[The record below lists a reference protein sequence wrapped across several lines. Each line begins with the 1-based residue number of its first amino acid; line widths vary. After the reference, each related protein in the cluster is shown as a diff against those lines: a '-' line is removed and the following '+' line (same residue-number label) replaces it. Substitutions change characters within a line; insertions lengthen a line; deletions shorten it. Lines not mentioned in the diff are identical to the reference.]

1 MDFNELR
8 NESEKKHTLLRIDL
22 IGGFLGV
29 CLLLFAGLLFYTQK
43 INGAEYLSQSVR
55 TITRSEKV
63 EASRGIITDRN
74 GKVLVS
80 NRQTYTLTF
89 DTSLLSK
96 EDDQNTCILRLLQ
109 LCRQQGVTWA
119 DNFPISSA
127 APFTYELDGLSDTM
141 GKRFLLFLQQT
152 KQDGET
158 LVPKSWELEDLTAEN
173 LEAQGLTAQKLVE
186 LLRDEDHYALEG
198 DLSDDE
204 ARMVIGVR
212 YELEL
217 RKKEITNTSYI
228 MAEDI
233 TTEMI
238 SMIAD
243 GNYAGAKV
251 SSSNLRE
258 YNTDYAAHILGYVL
272 RLDAED
278 YQELKD
284 QGYDMDDWV
293 GKAGVEQAFESYLKG
308 TDGRRTIF
316 TNADGKVTSEIY
328 STDPQ
333 PGNTVALTIDI
344 DFQQSVEEAL
354 AKTVSS
360 MNRQDGHTT
369 RGAAAAAVEIGTGDV
384 LALASY
390 PTYNLE
396 TFREEIASLST
407 DESKPMWNRATS
419 GTYPPGST
427 LKPVTAI
434 AALEEGKVGLHET
447 LYCDGYWEYPNTTYG
462 KYGTWCWRYSGCG
475 LLTITSAIR
484 ESCTFFF
491 ADMGYRLGMTTLREY
506 FSAFGLGQSTGIEIS
521 ESTGLLPENPEGEDQ
536 APWAGYGQGNQ
547 LYTPLQLANY
557 IATLVDGSTR
567 YPAHLLKSVKTYDNS
582 QVIYS
587 EEEQEP
593 LSTLDIDPDNLEAVL
608 EGMRELAAE
617 GSVSSYFKNCVV
629 TAGAKTGTAQLGSGI
644 TNNGVFVCFAPYED
658 PQIALAVVIEQ
669 GGSGAALASTA
680 VEILN
685 AYFTKEEIGTVILGE
700 GQLLE

>member
-8 NESEKKHTLLRIDL
+8 NESEKKHTLLRVNL

-29 CLLLFAGLLFYTQK
+29 CLLIFAGLLFYTQK

-80 NRQTYTLTF
+80 NWQTYTLTF
-89 DTSLLSK
+89 DASLLAAK
-96 EDDQNTCILRLLQ
+96 DDQNSCILRLLQ
-109 LCRQQGVTWA
+109 LCQQQGVTWD
-119 DNFPISSA
+119 DNLPISSA
-127 APFTYELDGLSDTM
+127 APFTYELDGISDTM
-141 GKRFLLFLQQT
+141 GKRFLLFLQET
-152 KQDGET
+152 KQDGEA
-158 LVPKSWELEDLTAEN
+158 LVPKSWELEDLTVEN
-173 LEAQGLTAQKLVE
+173 LEARGLTAGKLVE
-186 LLRDEDHYALEG
+186 LLRDEDHYALDESLT
-198 DLSDDE
+198 DNE

-228 MAEDI
+228 IAEDI

-238 SMIAD
+238 SMLSD
-243 GNYAGAKV
+243 GDYAGAKV
-251 SSSNLRE
+251 STSNVRE

-278 YQELKD
+278 YKELKD

-308 TDGRRTIF
+308 TDGVRTIF

-354 AKTVSS
+354 AATVSS
-360 MNRQDGHTT
+360 MNREDGHYT
-369 RGAAAAAVEIGTGDV
+369 RGAAAAAVEIGTGDI

-396 TFREEIASLST
+396 TFRQEISELST

-427 LKPVTAI
+427 LKPATAI
-434 AALEEGKVGLHET
+434 AALQEGKVGLRET
-447 LYCDGYWEYPNTTYG
+447 LYCDGHWEYPNSI
-462 KYGTWCWRYSGCG
+462 YGTYCWRHSGCG

-491 ADMGYRLGMTTLREY
+491 ADMGYRLGMDKLREY

-521 ESTGLLPENPEGEDQ
+521 ESTGRLPENPEGEDQ
-536 APWAGYGQGNQ
+536 APWAGYGQSNQ

-557 IATLVDGSTR
+557 IATLVDGGTR

-593 LSTLDIDPDNLEAVL
+593 LSTLDIDQDNLDAVL

-644 TNNGVFVCFAPYED
+644 TNNGVFVCFAPFED

-680 VEILN
+680 VKILN
-685 AYFTKEEIGTVILGE
+685 AYFTEDEIGTVTLGE
-700 GQLLE
+700 GQLLQ

>member
-8 NESEKKHTLLRIDL
+8 NESEKKHTLLRVNL
-22 IGGFLGV
+22 LGGFLGV
-29 CLLLFAGLLFYTQK
+29 CLLVFAGLLFYTQK

-89 DTSLLSK
+89 DASLLSAK
-96 EDDQNTCILRLLQ
+96 DDQNSCILRLLQ
-109 LCRQQGVTWA
+109 LCRQQGVTWT
-119 DNFPISSA
+119 DNLPISSA
-127 APFTYELDGLSDTM
+127 APFTYALDGISDTM
-141 GKRFLLFLQQT
+141 GKRFLLFLQET

-173 LEAQGLTAQKLVE
+173 LEARGLTAGKLVE
-186 LLRDEDHYALEG
+186 LLRDEDHYAL
-198 DLSDDE
+198 DASLTDNE

-228 MAEDI
+228 IAEDI

-238 SMIAD
+238 SMLSD
-243 GNYAGAKV
+243 GDYAGAKV

-258 YNTDYAAHILGYVL
+258 YNTDYAAHILGYVQW
-272 RLDAED
+272 LDAED
-278 YQELKD
+278 YKELKD

-308 TDGRRTIF
+308 TDGVRTIF

-354 AKTVSS
+354 AATVSS
-360 MNRQDGHTT
+360 MNREDGHYT
-369 RGAAAAAVEIGTGDV
+369 RGAAAAAVEIGTGDI

-390 PTYNLE
+390 PTYNLS
-396 TFREEIASLST
+396 TFRQEISELST

-427 LKPVTAI
+427 LKPATAI
-434 AALEEGKVGLHET
+434 AALQEGKVGLHET
-447 LYCDGYWEYPNTTYG
+447 LYCDGRWEYPNS
-462 KYGTWCWRYSGCG
+462 KYFTNCWRHSGCG

-491 ADMGYRLGMTTLREY
+491 ADMGYRLGMDKLREY

-521 ESTGLLPENPEGEDQ
+521 ESTGRLPENPEGEDQ
-536 APWAGYGQGNQ
+536 APWAGYGQSNQ

-557 IATLVDGSTR
+557 IATLVDGGTR

-593 LSTLDIDPDNLEAVL
+593 LSTLDIDQDNLDAVL
-608 EGMRELAAE
+608 EGMRELAAQ

-644 TNNGVFVCFAPYED
+644 TNNGVFVCFAPFED

-680 VEILN
+680 VKILN
-685 AYFTKEEIGTVILGE
+685 AYFTEDEIGTVTLGE
-700 GQLLE
+700 GQLLQ

>member
-8 NESEKKHTLLRIDL
+8 NESEKKHTLLRVNL

-29 CLLLFAGLLFYTQK
+29 CLLVFAGLLFYTQK

-89 DTSLLSK
+89 DASLLSAK
-96 EDDQNTCILRLLQ
+96 DDQNSCILRLLQ
-109 LCRQQGVTWA
+109 LCQQQGVTWD
-119 DNFPISSA
+119 DNLPISSA
-127 APFTYELDGLSDTM
+127 APFTYELDGISDTM
-141 GKRFLLFLQQT
+141 GKRFLLFLQET
-152 KQDGET
+152 KQDGEA
-158 LVPKSWELEDLTAEN
+158 LVPKSWELEDLTVEN
-173 LEAQGLTAQKLVE
+173 LEARGLTAGKLVE
-186 LLRDEDHYALEG
+186 LLRDEDHYAL
-198 DLSDDE
+198 DASLTDNE

-228 MAEDI
+228 IAEDI

-238 SMIAD
+238 SMLSD
-243 GNYAGAKV
+243 GDYAGAKV
-251 SSSNLRE
+251 STSNVRE

-278 YQELKD
+278 YKELKD

-308 TDGRRTIF
+308 TDGVRTIF

-344 DFQQSVEEAL
+344 NFQQSVEEAL
-354 AKTVSS
+354 AATVSS
-360 MNRQDGHTT
+360 MNREDGHYT
-369 RGAAAAAVEIGTGDV
+369 RGAAAAAVEIGTGDI

-396 TFREEIASLST
+396 TFRQEISELST

-427 LKPVTAI
+427 LKPATAI
-434 AALEEGKVGLHET
+434 AALQEGKVGLRET
-447 LYCDGYWEYPNTTYG
+447 LYCDGHWEYPNSI
-462 KYGTWCWRYSGCG
+462 YGTYCWRHSGCG

-491 ADMGYRLGMTTLREY
+491 ADMGYRLGMDKLREY

-521 ESTGLLPENPEGEDQ
+521 ESTGRLPENPEGEDQ
-536 APWAGYGQGNQ
+536 APWAGYGQSNQ

-557 IATLVDGSTR
+557 IATLVDGGTR

-593 LSTLDIDPDNLEAVL
+593 LSTLDIDQDNLDAVL

>member
-8 NESEKKHTLLRIDL
+8 NESEKKHTLLRVNL

-29 CLLLFAGLLFYTQK
+29 CLLIFAGLLFYTQK

-80 NRQTYTLTF
+80 NWQTYTLTF
-89 DTSLLSK
+89 DASLLSAK
-96 EDDQNTCILRLLQ
+96 DDQNSCILRLLQ
-109 LCRQQGVTWA
+109 LCQQQGVTWD
-119 DNFPISSA
+119 DNLPISSA
-127 APFTYELDGLSDTM
+127 APFTYELDGISDTM
-141 GKRFLLFLQQT
+141 GKRFLLFLQET
-152 KQDGET
+152 KQDGEA
-158 LVPKSWELEDLTAEN
+158 LVPKSWELEDLTVEN
-173 LEAQGLTAQKLVE
+173 LEARGLTAGKLVE
-186 LLRDEDHYALEG
+186 LLRDEDHYALDESLT
-198 DLSDDE
+198 DNE

-228 MAEDI
+228 IAEDI

-238 SMIAD
+238 SMLSD
-243 GNYAGAKV
+243 GDYAGAKV
-251 SSSNLRE
+251 STSNVRE
-258 YNTDYAAHILGYVL
+258 YNTDYAAQILGYVL

-278 YQELKD
+278 YKELKD

-308 TDGRRTIF
+308 TDGVRTIF

-354 AKTVSS
+354 AATVSS
-360 MNRQDGHTT
+360 MNREDGHYT
-369 RGAAAAAVEIGTGDV
+369 RGAAAAAVEIGTGDI

-396 TFREEIASLST
+396 TFRQEISELST

-427 LKPVTAI
+427 LKPATAI
-434 AALEEGKVGLHET
+434 AALQEGKVGLRET
-447 LYCDGYWEYPNTTYG
+447 LYCDGHWEYPNSI
-462 KYGTWCWRYSGCG
+462 YGTYCWRHSGCG

-491 ADMGYRLGMTTLREY
+491 ADMGYRLGMDKLREY

-521 ESTGLLPENPEGEDQ
+521 ESTGRLPENPEGEDQ
-536 APWAGYGQGNQ
+536 APWAGYGQSNQ

-557 IATLVDGSTR
+557 IATLVDGGTR

-593 LSTLDIDPDNLEAVL
+593 LSTLDIDQDNLDAVL

-644 TNNGVFVCFAPYED
+644 TNNGVFVCFAPFED

-680 VEILN
+680 VKILN
-685 AYFTKEEIGTVILGE
+685 AYFTEDEIGTVTLGE
-700 GQLLE
+700 GQLLQ